1 MWLGFEMAVLMQFVV
16 GLIFSAG
23 LILAGMTDPAKVQN
37 FLDLAGQWDPSL
49 MFVMMGAIAVTF
61 IGYKLVLK
69 RKAPIFGGK
78 FHLPTRKDADSR
90 LLIGSGLFGI
100 GWGLAGL
107 CPGPAMPTSK
117 HCVPGEICASLN
129 IHMLT
134 DLNDARFDMSNAQM
148 APCALR

>member
-1 MWLGFEMAVLMQFVV
+1 MQFVI

-61 IGYKLVLK
+61 VGYKLVLK

-78 FHLPTRKDADSR
+78 FHLPTRKDADNR
-90 LLIGSGLFGI
+90 LLIGSALFGI

-107 CPGPAMPTSK
+107 CPGPAITSLGIGSTGIF
-117 HCVPGEICASLN
+117 VFIAAMAVGMFAARSLPE
-129 IHMLT
+129 
-134 DLNDARFDMSNAQM
+134 AKG
-148 APCALR
+148 

>member
-1 MWLGFEMAVLMQFVV
+1 MAVLMQFVI

-49 MFVMMGAIAVTF
+49 MFVMIGAIAVTF
-61 IGYKLVLK
+61 VGYKLVLK

-90 LLIGSGLFGI
+90 LLVGSGLFGI

-107 CPGPAMPTSK
+107 CPGPAVTSLGIGSAGIF
-117 HCVPGEICASLN
+117 VFVAALAVGMFA
-129 IHMLT
+129 
-134 DLNDARFDMSNAQM
+134 ARKL
-148 APCALR
+148 PEPKG